1 MHGYIDSSHASGRP
15 MFKDDIREDEAVVNL
30 AALVSSR
37 YPTTIL
43 IIPAS
48 AASLNLGPEWDI
60 KRCMVRAVFGSFGI
74 PVISPDML
82 STNIVWH
89 SGSLLDGYM
98 KLSDENV
105 QNVITMLSSAQR
117 LANALRKP
125 DRMGYPVRH
134 CDSPGHHQFL
144 RQCDDGGWVPCYV
157 TLERWQAFAALA
169 GVDTRLFPRAGH
181 SAAAYSF
188 LAHDPDILLR
198 SDLDL
203 STVQWRKRTDPI
215 WDTEFDLPEIMLEAI
230 DRELELLE
238 YSKMI
243 ETDTTTVISVFKN
256 VPPAADGTIYTEV
269 ALNTAKAL

>member
-1 MHGYIDSSHASGRP
+1 
-15 MFKDDIREDEAVVNL
+15 
-30 AALVSSR
+30 
-37 YPTTIL
+37 
-43 IIPAS
+43 
-48 AASLNLGPEWDI
+48 
-60 KRCMVRAVFGSFGI
+60 
-74 PVISPDML
+74 
-82 STNIVWH
+82 
-89 SGSLLDGYM
+89 M

-134 CDSPGHHQFL
+134 CDSPGHHPFL
-144 RQCDDGGWVPCYV
+144 RQCDDGGWIPCYV
-157 TLERWQAFAALA
+157 TLALWQAFAALA
-169 GVDTRLFPRAGH
+169 GFDTRLFPRTGH

-188 LAHDPDILLR
+188 LAHDPDTLLR
-198 SDLDL
+198 SDPDL

-243 ETDTTTVISVFKN
+243 ETSTTTVISVFKN

-269 ALNTAKAL
+269 ALNTAKALWDVGLPPSILYDRDNRCRDCNTEID